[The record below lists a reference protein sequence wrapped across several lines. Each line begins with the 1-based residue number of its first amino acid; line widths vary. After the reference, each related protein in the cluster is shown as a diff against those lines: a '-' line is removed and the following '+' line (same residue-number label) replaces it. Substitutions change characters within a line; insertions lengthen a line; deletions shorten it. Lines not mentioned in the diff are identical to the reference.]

1 MAKVSAADETTAPSQ
16 WQYFRVHLSD
26 HALDSKTLTTA
37 FERLHRVDPSLRL
50 EWLFVTDGDRV
61 EYYVGVD
68 GEYQR
73 TVEHIIRSLFPDETT
88 VEPSENTPLK
98 RESETPTAA
107 VEFHGRGIRRKD
119 WQTRLTPVCDADDE
133 PQFPLSGLA
142 DTLAD
147 AQSTVVYQVLIEPY
161 RDWTADGD
169 ARIIDLEEN
178 RDTTGQRLFEFIAGD
193 FEPPDPSDI
202 DPEHQRRIEQI
213 ETADAQHAF
222 AVNARAVVHGDD
234 AEAVTKELAS
244 TFAPADG
251 EFYKIAPRLR
261 TGEAAQTVQEALLD
275 RRFTTSHSISARLK
289 QRFPLAENTKPAIIT
304 DPETV
309 ANFCLLDG
317 ASLTSNGRRGMRA
330 TPHEQT
336 GIPRPESELLT
347 QYDSGL
353 LLGYPLTDD
362 DTAAETPVSL
372 PPSLQPLHVAWFG
385 KTGSGKSTSLINAM
399 LENHEATEGA
409 NILIDPKGDGMAV
422 EYLRAHYA
430 KYGSLE
436 NVYYFDCTKTLPA
449 ISFFDIR
456 DQLDDGVDRTTAVE
470 DVVDHYVETLVGI
483 MGRERFERAVRSPDI
498 IKYLVKA
505 MFDPVHG
512 ADAFSHRELQD
523 SLRRMH
529 DTKDAPPVVDPD
541 LEQMLGGVVANSKR
555 SFHELMQ
562 GVANRIEKV
571 PLDARLAQLFNH
583 VPGED
588 DPQFDFRDVIDENAV
603 VLFDTGGLRPE
614 SQRALTLVLLSQLWT
629 ALRRRT
635 QHSDGDHPLVN
646 LYLEEAA
653 TVATSGLMTDLL
665 AQSRSFGLSMTL
677 AMQFPAQ
684 LRQADNEAYAEL
696 LNNVSTIVTGNVAV
710 DADLAKRLATEDMPP
725 SEVANR
731 LRALRRGQ
739 WFASL
744 PSEFGTAEP
753 RPFLL
758 ESAPLPDGHPESDEP
773 LSSARLTAFEAA
785 FDVVR
790 DRTRIDH
797 GIDLALET
805 QRAAM
810 SRHTRRETPS
820 AETDAG
826 AEPIEA
832 APEVNT
838 DARVDSA
845 LPYTKRLPEP
855 VEYDAEKHALLC
867 ASCESRYDPTSEGMR
882 QTIRCCHTLA
892 DVDRDNVP
900 ICELNLN
907 LSVDERRQSPYTDVQ
922 LRLLR
927 AVYAAHQRRFDPELE
942 YDLLYDSMVRL
953 QEYVG
958 VEQPEVQELIEADL
972 LAQDCHY
979 PHVLYTVTPKGR
991 KAAKIQH
998 REGVAYGDGQG
1009 DLSESSL
1016 HVAMVELGRQY
1027 IEQAF
1032 VHDEDSAAVEAV
1044 SYHEVNG
1051 SRLDAVGLDD
1061 NGDVVVAVEA
1071 ERSNHDTLRA
1081 VPEDFDKMAA
1091 HEPEAAIWVV
1101 KNRDGAHDVLNAL
1114 NDPPEGEVR
1123 VEKTYSRSSPPQR
1136 FSIDTPGM
1144 TDVYTFQYLRDS
1156 IMGE

>member
-26 HALDSKTLTTA
+26 HELDAKTLTMA

-50 EWLFVTDGDRV
+50 EWLLVTQGDRV
-61 EYYVGVD
+61 EYYFGV
-68 GEYQR
+68 EKTYR
-73 TVEHIIRSLFPDETT
+73 RSVEHIIRSLFPDETT
-88 VEPSENTPLK
+88 VERSEYTPPTLDA
-98 RESETPTAA
+98 ETSPVGVA
-107 VEFHGRGIRRKD
+107 FHGRGIRRKD
-119 WQTRLTPVCDADDE
+119 WQTRLAPVCDADDAL
-133 PQFPLSGLA
+133 QFPLSGLV

-147 AQSTVVYQVLIEPY
+147 TDSTVVYQTLIEPY

-169 ARIIDLEEN
+169 ARTIDLREN

-193 FEPPDPSDI
+193 FEPRDSEDI
-202 DPEHQRRIEQI
+202 DPQHRRRIEHI

-222 AVNARAVVHGDD
+222 AVNARAVVYGDD
-234 AEAVTKELAS
+234 AQAVAKELTS
-244 TFAPADG
+244 TFAPVDG

-261 TGEAAQTVQEALLD
+261 TGEAAEPIHEALID
-275 RRFTTSHSISARLK
+275 RAFTTSHPYTARLK
-289 QRFPLAENTKPAIIT
+289 QRFPLTENTKPAIIT

-309 ANFCLLDG
+309 ANFCVVDG
-317 ASLTSNGRRGMRA
+317 ASLTSSGRRAMRA
-330 TPHEQT
+330 TPQEQT
-336 GIPRPESELLT
+336 GIPRPESELLA

-362 DTAAETPVSL
+362 DTAAETPISL
-372 PPSLQPLHVAWFG
+372 PPSLQPLHTAWFG
-385 KTGSGKSTSLINAM
+385 KTGSGKSTALINAM
-399 LENHEATEGA
+399 LENHEATGGA
-409 NILIDPKGDGMAV
+409 DILIDPKGDGMAV

-512 ADAFSHRELQD
+512 SNAFSHRELQD

-529 DTKDAPPVVDPD
+529 DTRDAPPVVDPD

-562 GVANRIEKV
+562 GVANRIEKI

-583 VPGED
+583 VPEED
-588 DPQFDFRDVIDENAV
+588 DPQFDFRDVVDEDAV

-635 QHSDGDHPLVN
+635 QHSDDDHRLVN

-710 DADLAKRLATEDMPP
+710 DSDLAKRLATEDMPP

-758 ESAPLPDGHPESDEP
+758 ESAPLPGGHPESDEP
-773 LSSARLTAFEAA
+773 LSAAKLTAFEAA

-790 DRTRIDH
+790 DRSRIDH
-797 GIDLALET
+797 GIDLALKT
-805 QRAAM
+805 QQATM
-810 SRHTRRETPS
+810 SRHARRETPS
-820 AETDAG
+820 AEANVG
-826 AEPIEA
+826 AEPIET
-832 APEVNT
+832 APDVDT

-867 ASCESRYDPTSEGMR
+867 TNCESRYDPTSEGMR
-882 QTIRCCHTLA
+882 QTIRCCHTLG
-892 DVDRDNVP
+892 DVNRDDVP
-900 ICELNLN
+900 ICEVNLN
-907 LSVDERRQSPYTDVQ
+907 LSVDERRQSPYTDAQ

-927 AVYAAHQRRFDPELE
+927 AVYGAHQRRFDPEFE
-942 YDLLYDSMVRL
+942 YNLLYDSMVRL

-958 VEQPEVQELIEADL
+958 IEQPEVQELIEAGL
-972 LAQDCHY
+972 LAQDCQY
-979 PHVLYTVTPKGR
+979 PHVLYTVTPEGR

-1032 VHDEDSAAVEAV
+1032 VGDEESDAVEAV
-1044 SYHEVNG
+1044 SYHEVDGN
-1051 SRLDAVGLDD
+1051 RLDAAGLDE

-1081 VPEDFDKMAA
+1081 VPDDFDKMAA

-1101 KNRDGAHDVLNAL
+1101 KNRDGAHDALDAL

-1123 VEKTYSRSSPPQR
+1123 VERTYSRSSPPQQ
-1136 FSIDTPGM
+1136 FNIDTPGM
-1144 TDVYTFQYLRDS
+1144 TDVFTFQYLRDS
-1156 IMGE
+1156 VLE